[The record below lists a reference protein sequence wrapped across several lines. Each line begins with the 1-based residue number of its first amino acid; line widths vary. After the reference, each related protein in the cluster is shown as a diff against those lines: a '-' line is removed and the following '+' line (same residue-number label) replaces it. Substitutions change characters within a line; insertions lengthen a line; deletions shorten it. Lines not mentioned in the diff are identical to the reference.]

1 MARGRNDEIGQYSCA
16 PCALNFVTLRELEVR
31 LLFNPLLFENKLGRL
46 PLKITLDHSEKK
58 SRVSDLNLSPNMLNL

>member
-31 LLFNPLLFENKLGRL
+31 LFFKSPIIRKRPKLAALKNNPWSF
-46 PLKITLDHSEKK
+46 
-58 SRVSDLNLSPNMLNL
+58 